1 MKTAAYSALFML
13 LLAGLAACA
22 RHPAAYQ
29 APLSSAPT
37 SATSAAPQLL
47 FLSCRLTAAG
57 PAATRLE
64 VLRAEAVAG
73 TLKSPDA
80 EADTPDFVR
89 VTQLDGQGQALTQVR
104 VPHPL
109 RRQIEH
115 VADDQRS
122 FRRSEVVLP
131 TAEFF
136 VRLALHPAATRI
148 RLEEM
153 ADGRLTLLT
162 ELSVP
167 PKS

>member
-1 MKTAAYSALFML
+1 ML
-13 LLAGLAACA
+13 LLAGLVACA
-22 RHPAAYQ
+22 RRPTAYQ
-29 APLSSAPT
+29 PPVGSAPT
-37 SATSAAPQLL
+37 SATSSAAPQLL

-73 TLKSPDA
+73 TLKSLDA
-80 EADTPDFVR
+80 EADTPDFVC
-89 VTQLDGQGQALTQVR
+89 VTQLDGQGQALAQLR

-109 RRQIEH
+109 RRQVEH

-122 FRRSEVVLP
+122 FQRSEVVLP

-136 VRLALHPAATRI
+136 VRLALQPAATRI

-162 ELSVP
+162 ELPIP